1 MRAFNPCPKVSLPD
15 RGRGGGRRVDMPAAS
30 VTRPPALGRPDRA
43 LFAEAL
49 ALAWSD
55 FRAAPRFGLAVSGV
69 YVVLGWLIAWITVAS
84 GTTYWLVLAA
94 MGFPL
99 IAPFAAVALYDGSRR
114 MDLRQPL
121 TWRAVLAETLAQ
133 RTGQLPLLGAA
144 MVILFLFWFFL
155 GHMIFALFLG
165 LSPMT
170 NVSTG
175 LDVYLTANGLGML
188 AFGTLVG
195 GLFALVLFSTSVMA
209 LPMLLDRDIDVITAM
224 IASAGYVRRH
234 PVPMLGWGLM
244 VAGLT
249 VLAIVPAFLGL
260 LVVLPLLGHASWHL
274 YALAV
279 VRARQE

>member
-1 MRAFNPCPKVSLPD
+1 
-15 RGRGGGRRVDMPAAS
+15 MPADS

-99 IAPFAAVALYDGSRR
+99 IAPFAAVALYDVSRR

-133 RTGQLPLLGAA
+133 RTGQLPVLGAA

-195 GLFALVLFSTSVMA
+195 GVFALVLFSTSVMA

-244 VAGLT
+244 IAGLT
-249 VLAIVPAFLGL
+249 VLAIVPGFLGL